1 MDKKGRIAGIL
12 YALASSL
19 VAPALILWM
28 DDRFDTAPKGL
39 MAAAV
44 LLSVSVPAGWY
55 LGLRYDRLERQS
67 CLDELTGVFNRRFII
82 RTVPVL
88 LRQAAD
94 KRKRISVSV
103 IDLNGFKTINDTYG
117 HAAGDQLLCRVSEVL
132 AGIAAKGEI
141 VARWGGDE
149 FIVVCPYG
157 SGSPA
162 ATLHRGIEESLH
174 KLSLQSGF
182 KVTAAIGTSVFPEDG
197 ESLHELI
204 AAADGRMY
212 RCKRERDG
220 LMHEAQLIR
229 QA

>member
-1 MDKKGRIAGIL
+1 MSRKGRAAGIL
-12 YALASSL
+12 YALVSSL
-19 VAPALILWM
+19 VAPALILWAA
-28 DDRFDTAPKGL
+28 DGSDAVAKGL

-67 CLDELTGVFNRRFII
+67 CLDELTGVLNRRFIV

-88 LRQAAD
+88 LRKAGL
-94 KRKRISVSV
+94 KRKRISVSI

-117 HAAGDQLLCRVSEVL
+117 HAAGDQLLCRVTEVL
-132 AGIAAKGEI
+132 TGIAAKGEI

-157 SGSPA
+157 SGNPA
-162 ATLHRGIEESLH
+162 SSLQRSIKESLDQ
-174 KLSLQSGF
+174 LSLKTGLE
-182 KVTAAIGTSVFPEDG
+182 VTAAIGTSVFPEDG
-197 ESLHELI
+197 ETIHELI

-212 RCKRERDG
+212 RSKPKRSGQR
-220 LMHEAQLIR
+220 HEAPLVR
-229 QA
+229 HA